1 MPGSDSHSVLH
12 PWLPPETEA
21 CGGQLQGPGGPQ
33 AALPIAGLFMTKT
46 KVRLC
51 TCCDLD
57 YCSEIFSLFPY
68 FQGGRY

>member
-33 AALPIAGLFMTKT
+33 AAPPIAGLFMTKT